1 MELSIQVYNDQ
12 LEAGA
17 VSKLVERYFWA
28 IFSYQYDE
36 KDNTMQQRFI
46 MVIISV
52 FDTQVLNASLFGRP
66 GLVHHAC
73 LAGTIFSSLSYDHA
87 HHLHKGRYPPK
98 NRIFWEFFPKGGGGS
113 S

>member
-17 VSKLVERYFWA
+17 VSKLVERYFLA

-36 KDNTMQQRFI
+36 KYETMQRFI

-73 LAGTIFSSLSYDHA
+73 LAGTIFSSL
-87 HHLHKGRYPPK
+87 
-98 NRIFWEFFPKGGGGS
+98 
-113 S
+113 